1 MTYLSFV
8 EERISDGEIIKNS
21 TGGPAFSTR
30 VNKTGNA
37 SEQRNI
43 NWDYAI
49 WKGQLGER
57 MLLTKQMDTLL
68 AFFHARRGKAVGF
81 RHKDWADYKATRA
94 QGTLESIPN
103 SGFGYQLFKT
113 YPTSAGVPPKR
124 KILKPVDGTVQ
135 VFDAGTNA
143 VIAANVDYAT
153 GVVHLQ
159 QAPAGLLSWSG
170 EFDVPVRFDVD
181 ELLPQFM
188 QHDPSTQQSLFQ
200 VFSLPIVELK
210 NP

>member
-21 TGGPAFSTR
+21 TGGPVFSTR

-37 SEQRNI
+37 SEQRNS

-57 MLLTKQMDTLL
+57 ILLTKQMDVLL

-81 RHKDWADYKATRA
+81 RHKDWSDYKVSRA
-94 QGTLESIPN
+94 QGTLESIPESN
-103 SGFGYQLFKT
+103 FGYQLFKT
-113 YPTSAGVPPKR
+113 YPTSAGLPAKR
-124 KILKPVDGTVQ
+124 KILKPVEGTVQ
-135 VFDAGTNA
+135 VFDAGANA
-143 VIAANVDYAT
+143 LINATVDCAT
-153 GVVHLQ
+153 GIVHLEH
-159 QAPAGLLSWSG
+159 AASGLLSWSG

-181 ELLPQFM
+181 ELQPQFM
-188 QHDPSTQQSLFQ
+188 QHDPSLQQSLFQ
-200 VFSLPIVELK
+200 VMSLPIVELK